1 MIENFKTES
10 KRYSL
15 LHMKNKGD
23 IEDLNKNKQ
32 IEKIKNVFK
41 DNDVDGKNKQENEI
55 INQQIFNL
63 NFNSKNIEPFSNFS
77 LIKNSIENEKF
88 DQIYQNKK
96 EKFSPSKKTNHLNNN
111 DIIVDNSNNY
121 VGEENS
127 RNKDMISNEIKKDLN
142 KNNFNED
149 ILNVTQDQMKI
160 FDDEVNKLYNSHKK
174 NIQLKIFQINHP
186 YLHNIKFI
194 NSSLDKNTNDSM
206 ENSMT
211 NKNIKSNRLNFRKS
225 SIKNKLDLFHPHT
238 RKNNNN
244 SLDNYSSSENIK
256 NNLSEKMNLKQRKHI
271 NFKPFTLQQYK
282 NKYENN
288 NNIKILLGGLGANLG
303 GEEWNKKKKI
313 LERKKQY
320 SEYIKND
327 NEFIIL
333 NKKKIKLK
341 NHKNEEVKTITSKKD
356 SEFSNDSNNCYKNKI
371 FKTDN
376 NIINHK
382 KIQLP
387 LINQRF
393 NSNSK
398 IKLKRKSDYNSINK
412 MNQENDFE
420 GSEKDL
426 KQLIKQYEEYNE
438 KLKL

>member
-1 MIENFKTES
+1 M
-10 KRYSL
+10 
-15 LHMKNKGD
+15 
-23 IEDLNKNKQ
+23 
-32 IEKIKNVFK
+32 
-41 DNDVDGKNKQENEI
+41 
-55 INQQIFNL
+55 
-63 NFNSKNIEPFSNFS
+63 
-77 LIKNSIENEKF
+77 
-88 DQIYQNKK
+88 
-96 EKFSPSKKTNHLNNN
+96 
-111 DIIVDNSNNY
+111 
-121 VGEENS
+121 
-127 RNKDMISNEIKKDLN
+127 
-142 KNNFNED
+142 
-149 ILNVTQDQMKI
+149 
-160 FDDEVNKLYNSHKK
+160 
-174 NIQLKIFQINHP
+174 
-186 YLHNIKFI
+186 
-194 NSSLDKNTNDSM
+194 
-206 ENSMT
+206 
-211 NKNIKSNRLNFRKS
+211 
-225 SIKNKLDLFHPHT
+225 
-238 RKNNNN
+238 
-244 SLDNYSSSENIK
+244 
-256 NNLSEKMNLKQRKHI
+256 
-271 NFKPFTLQQYK
+271 QQYK

-371 FKTDN
+371 FKTEN